1 MARAVI
7 VCSDCGK
14 ELSPT
19 DTFCSQCGAKVEQ
32 EVGSNKPPVR
42 PNVAVLTCK
51 VCGHKNAHSGAY
63 CEACGA
69 KLPGRVVTG
78 QAVSSV
84 REKKQTPPKK
94 ARPEKNQ
101 SSSFKLET
109 WHYVV
114 GAFILGLVGV
124 FIYVELQRDYPTNV
138 APQQPSAPMR
148 FPASQT
154 PPTKEILDA
163 IVRLEKTVKDNP
175 NDAGAKL
182 LLANALHDGAMHD
195 GSMFPRA
202 IEAYKKYLQ
211 VKPGDPN
218 ARIDLGICYFELG
231 KIDSMQSANLFSM
244 AINEMELTM
253 KSNPKHQAGAF
264 NLGIVYL
271 WTGNMQ
277 ESNRWLKKA
286 VGLNAE
292 SDLGKR
298 AKAILEPHN
307 QAG

>member
-1 MARAVI
+1 
-7 VCSDCGK
+7 
-14 ELSPT
+14 
-19 DTFCSQCGAKVEQ
+19 
-32 EVGSNKPPVR
+32 
-42 PNVAVLTCK
+42 VLTCE
-51 VCGHKNAHSGAY
+51 VCGHKNAHRGAY

-69 KLPGRVVTG
+69 KLPGRVVG
-78 QAVSSV
+78 GHAVSSTNQKKKPIPL
-84 REKKQTPPKK
+84 RKNQSEKKQAP
-94 ARPEKNQ
+94 RL
-101 SSSFKLET
+101 KLES

-124 FIYVELQRDYPTNV
+124 FVYIELQRDYPTNV
-138 APQQPSAPMR
+138 AQQQPSAPMR

-154 PPTKEILDA
+154 PSTSPTKEILDA

-202 IEAYKKYLQ
+202 IEAYKKYLN

-244 AINEMELTM
+244 AISEMELTM

-298 AKAILEPHN
+298 AKAILEQHN